1 MDEIW
6 ITMVM
11 GSAVLLI
18 AAIFVA
24 GHYRREHRRARL
36 LRQLDHA
43 RGWHRSPCRRSVR
56 RAQIGQAHHDNPN
69 QATGR

>member
-1 MDEIW
+1 MDESW

-11 GSAVLLI
+11 GSTVLLI
-18 AAIFVA
+18 ATIFVA

-43 RGWHRSPCRRSVR
+43 RGRHTPRC
-56 RAQIGQAHHDNPN
+56 
-69 QATGR
+69 